1 MYFDPSGNFA
11 ITALIV
17 GVVAGMIIGAGTSIV
32 TQAASNHWD
41 WNDINYGLVIN
52 DAIFG
57 GISGAL
63 AVSGLGMFGSALS
76 GGVLNGL
83 QLLIESAIV
92 GRQISSTEAWLSMG
106 VGVLG
111 GFIPSSGFNAK
122 NLNGIWKTSTA
133 KLATAQSAKK
143 IAMYQGKQAIVKSTI
158 IKGSIGYILST
169 IGTSGVSYVFDELG
183 IY

>member
-17 GVVAGMIIGAGTSIV
+17 GVLAGMIIGAGTSIV

-122 NLNGIWKTSTA
+122 KSKWNLEN
-133 KLATAQSAKK
+133 
-143 IAMYQGKQAIVKSTI
+143 
-158 IKGSIGYILST
+158 
-169 IGTSGVSYVFDELG
+169 
-183 IY
+183 IYS